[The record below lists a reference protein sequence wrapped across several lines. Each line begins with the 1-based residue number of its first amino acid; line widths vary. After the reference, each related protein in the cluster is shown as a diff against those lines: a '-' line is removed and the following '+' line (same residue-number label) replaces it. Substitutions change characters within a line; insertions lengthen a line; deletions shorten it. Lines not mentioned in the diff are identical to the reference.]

1 MKRIREILEREHEQ
15 LRLLVL
21 SLIVFTFALTV
32 MTLRQN
38 RLRTQPAALHSASH
52 LGGVAASTDPAL
64 MARANR
70 G

>member
-1 MKRIREILEREHEQ
+1 MKRIREIFEREHEQ
-15 LRLLVL
+15 LRLLAL

-38 RLRTQPAALHSASH
+38 RLRTQPAAFHSAAH

-64 MARANR
+64 AARANR